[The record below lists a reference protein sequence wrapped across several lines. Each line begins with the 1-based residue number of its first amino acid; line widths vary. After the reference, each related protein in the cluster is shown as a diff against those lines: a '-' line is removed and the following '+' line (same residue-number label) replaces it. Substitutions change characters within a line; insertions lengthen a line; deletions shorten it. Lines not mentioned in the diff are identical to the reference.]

1 MTEGVDCN
9 KKEVHVYAIIMDM
22 DILELQAAETKR
34 RALEGVRLFVLDMD
48 GTFYLGD
55 RVLPRSLAFT
65 RRVRE
70 AGLRSL
76 FFTNNSSR
84 TPERYLEKLA
94 GMGLPTSR
102 EDLLTSGDVAIEY
115 LHAHHAGQSVYLLGT
130 DALQQD
136 FASRGIRIFESDEA
150 LKDDD
155 QGGGSGDAEAGS
167 GRCGAR
173 PDIVLAAFD
182 TELTFAKLE
191 RACTYIRAGALFLAT
206 HPDINCP
213 TEGGFIPDCGAFCA
227 AITLSTGVTPRILGK
242 PYPETIE
249 MIEHVTGVPR
259 AEIAFVGDRLYTD
272 VKVGVNNG
280 AKGFLVLTGE
290 TTLAD
295 LETADVC
302 PNAVFQDLGDIADH
316 L

>member
-1 MTEGVDCN
+1 
-9 KKEVHVYAIIMDM
+9 MDVR
-22 DILELQAAETKR
+22 ELQTEETKR
-34 RALEGVRLFVLDMD
+34 RALGGVRLFVLDMD

-55 RVLPRSLAFT
+55 RLLPGSLPFLE
-65 RRVRE
+65 RVGT
-70 AGLRSL
+70 AGLRFL

-84 TPERYLEKLA
+84 TPDGYLAKLA
-94 GMGLPTSR
+94 RMGLSLSR
-102 EDLLTSGDVAIEY
+102 EDILTSGDVAIEY
-115 LHAHHAGQSVYLLGT
+115 LKAHHAGQSVYLLGT
-130 DALQQD
+130 EALRQD
-136 FASRGIRIFESDEA
+136 FAARGIRIFAAPE
-150 LKDDD
+150 
-155 QGGGSGDAEAGS
+155 AEAESGS
-167 GRCGAR
+167 CSAK

-213 TEGGFIPDCGAFCA
+213 MPGGFIPDCGAFCA

-272 VKVGVNNG
+272 VKAGVNNG

-302 PNAVFQDLGDIADH
+302 PDAVFEDLGDIADY